1 MSTSSAPKMNFAE
14 KYFAVTDGA
23 SPSVTKPA
31 EVTTTLTQGGIV

>member
-1 MSTSSAPKMNFAE
+1 MNFAE

-31 EVTTTLTQGGIV
+31 RGDNYPNTGG